1 MDAQEEQMNAEEY
14 MKQYQK
20 CCRRIARYEDEIQ
33 SINDLVSHITPEM
46 SSDRVQSS
54 HPPDKLGELVARKS
68 DLMDE
73 AEAEI
78 RNAFNLMEEIEGVI
92 EQVSPAEYQLV
103 LQKRYIGC
111 KTWETIG
118 HEMHYAPQWAWELN
132 RRALKVVE
140 TII

>member
-1 MDAQEEQMNAEEY
+1 MNAEEY
-14 MKQYQK
+14 MKQYQE
-20 CCRRIARYEDEIQ
+20 CRKRIARLEDKIQ
-33 SINDLVSHITPEM
+33 SITDLMSHVTPEM

-68 DLMDE
+68 DLIDDVM
-73 AEAEI
+73 AEI
-78 RNAFNLMEEIEGVI
+78 TNAFTLMNEIECVI

-118 HEMHYAPQWAWELN
+118 REMHYDGRWVWELN